1 MILDVAGLWQMYT
14 FSCIF
19 LLSSM
24 FMYGFFG
31 FVDPCLLITGKS
43 ICNLGAEAYTSRLM
57 AIGLLY
63 VGTFFLALT
72 YINKNNTPKLKRLA
86 SMGMNCIIALIVS
99 IIFIGSTSQG
109 GYENSIL
116 HFLDLI
122 TGFILLGIMISAI
135 ADDSDLAA
143 PNSPLTGFGINPKT
157 FILFI
162 GVLAF
167 IKIFVLSEFVNLSL
181 FLSDKASITHFS
193 RIMWQ
198 WDIVILLMI
207 LFPLSFALIYGDEK
221 DQETLTGVIIF
232 IMIISEMSIFPM
244 SNSLKEG
251 LITMSLDSFGV
262 VTLLA
267 LIAIYAGRKRRNEYE
282 QVSDSTADA

>member
-1 MILDVAGLWQMYT
+1 
-14 FSCIF
+14 
-19 LLSSM
+19 
-24 FMYGFFG
+24 MYGFFI
-31 FVDPCLLITGKS
+31 DPCLLITGKS
-43 ICNLGAEAYTSRLM
+43 ICNVGAEAYTSRLM

-72 YINKNNTPKLKRLA
+72 YINKNCSPKLKRLA
-86 SMGMNCIIALIVS
+86 SMGMNCVIALIVS
-99 IIFIGSTSQG
+99 IIFIGPTSQG

-116 HFLDLI
+116 HILDLI

-157 FILFI
+157 FILLI

-167 IKIFVLSEFVNLSL
+167 IKLFVLSEFVNLSL
-181 FLSDKASITHFS
+181 FLSDQASITHFS

-221 DQETLTGVIIF
+221 DQETLTGVTIF
-232 IMIISEMSIFPM
+232 IMIISEMSIYPM
-244 SNSLKEG
+244 SDSLKEG
-251 LITMSLDSFGV
+251 LITMSLISFGV

-267 LIAIYAGRKRRNEYE
+267 LSAIYAGRNRRNEYE
-282 QVSDSTADA
+282 PVSDSTADA